1 LENVW
6 GTHSFGETLFCP
18 YYVKARERFGSR
30 IMARRRINQ
39 SIIIVTNI
47 REREK
52 RKGKAVK
59 Q

>member
-1 LENVW
+1 M
-6 GTHSFGETLFCP
+6 FGVLTAVEKHYSVPTN
-18 YYVKARERFGSR
+18 VKARERFGSR

-47 REREK
+47 REKRREK
-52 RKGKAVK
+52 VK